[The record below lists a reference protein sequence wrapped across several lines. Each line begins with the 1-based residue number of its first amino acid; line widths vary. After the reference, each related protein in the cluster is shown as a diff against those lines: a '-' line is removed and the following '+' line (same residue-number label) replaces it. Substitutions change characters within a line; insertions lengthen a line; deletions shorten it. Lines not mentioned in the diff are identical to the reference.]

1 MLKDYI
7 FETQDPKISELMQGY
22 NLFVSS
28 VELMFCL
35 RLILHFP
42 KVHFMRKEEHLPNS
56 YFNYIKDRVCKFCY
70 VWCKEYPQK
79 YQKNL
84 FIQSLIKDLINITES
99 EHKQIDLISLS
110 LDEPLLTP

>member
-1 MLKDYI
+1 
-7 FETQDPKISELMQGY
+7 
-22 NLFVSS
+22 
-28 VELMFCL
+28 
-35 RLILHFP
+35 
-42 KVHFMRKEEHLPNS
+42 
-56 YFNYIKDRVCKFCY
+56 

-99 EHKQIDLISLS
+99 EHKQIDLIALS